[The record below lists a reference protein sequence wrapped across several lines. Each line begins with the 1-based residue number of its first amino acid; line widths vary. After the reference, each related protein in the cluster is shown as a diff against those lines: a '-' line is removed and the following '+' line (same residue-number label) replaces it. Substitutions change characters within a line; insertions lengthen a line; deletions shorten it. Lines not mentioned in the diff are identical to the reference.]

1 MFEIIDDLKAK
12 LDQHRPLSPAI
23 EGNTLTYFGDQS
35 CSRRDYGRGKALRA
49 F

>member
-23 EGNTLTYFGDQS
+23 VKNLHEDLSYAGLTIPM
-35 CSRRDYGRGKALRA
+35 RLRVIL
-49 F
+49 

>member
-23 EGNTLTYFGDQS
+23 VNNLHEDLIILMLL
-35 CSRRDYGRGKALRA
+35 KVIP
-49 F
+49 